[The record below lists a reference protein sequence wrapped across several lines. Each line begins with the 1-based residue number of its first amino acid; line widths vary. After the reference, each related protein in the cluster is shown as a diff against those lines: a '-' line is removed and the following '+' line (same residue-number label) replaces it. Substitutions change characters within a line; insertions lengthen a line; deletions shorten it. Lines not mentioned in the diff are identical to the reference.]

1 MEILFRNKRNTAKL
15 CMKVRGENICTLE
28 YYETIKIN
36 EILSLNEG
44 YKCEPVRTGF
54 AYDNNLPLIGA

>member
-1 MEILFRNKRNTAKL
+1 MEILFRNKRNTTKL
-15 CMKVRGENICTLE
+15 CMKIRGENIHTLE
-28 YYETIKIN
+28 DYEIDTLK

-44 YKCEPVRTGF
+44 YKWEPVRTGF